1 MFKEFYTLM
10 HIIMKILSNIIF
22 NILYVVQFLI
32 NNFNFFLIPYLN
44 FLNVAFL
51 QATIRNNKDMTV

>member
-1 MFKEFYTLM
+1 
-10 HIIMKILSNIIF
+10 MKILSNIIF